1 MLTTCADDEYES
13 SPPSATKDRECTK
26 CTVCD
31 GVLEV
36 TACSQAADTVCENM
50 MAGAPDAGT
59 DGPGKDP
66 PTFDGGGCSLSA
78 MAPAS
83 HRSAFGWIALLTLVA
98 VRRRMR
104 RSRCGGTGSVSRVG
118 AVESHT
124 AFGHFVLRL
133 LAKCGRMRLRRAVS
147 AVALLA
153 GTWSTPASGQTGGLA
168 LDRFHS
174 APAGSDWFALDSLG
188 IDRHLRWS
196 TRLIADYA
204 VHPLVIYNT
213 GGSVRSIPVR
223 RQLVLRANGSL
234 TLYRKWRIAFS
245 VPFSPYQTGDSDS
258 YGGYRFSPPSP
269 AFGDIAL
276 RGDYLVAGSHDD
288 PLAIAIG
295 AEAHVPSGS
304 RTNYMSD
311 GTFGIEPRL
320 SLAGILDPFIYAVQV
335 GILVRGE
342 AHFAGHRYG
351 HECRLGLGAGVTLLH
366 EQMVIGSE
374 LLIATLIEGG
384 EQPAAEIALG
394 AHYAWDQ
401 HWHTGLGFGSSISGA
416 RGTARER
423 AILYVEYSAGGESP
437 GRRRATAWA
446 PPARLTP

>member
-1 MLTTCADDEYES
+1 MLTTCANDEYES

-26 CTVCD
+26 CTVCA
-31 GVLEV
+31 GVFEV
-36 TACSQAADTVCENM
+36 RACSQAADTVCENM
-50 MAGAPDAGT
+50 MTGAPDAGT
-59 DGPGKDP
+59 DGSGEGP
-66 PTFDGGGCSLSA
+66 PTFDGGGCSVSA

-83 HRSAFGWIALLTLVA
+83 HRATFGWISLLMLVA

-104 RSRCGGTGSVSRVG
+104 RSRCGGTCSVSRVG

-124 AFGHFVLRL
+124 LFGLFGLLL
-133 LAKCGRMRLRRAVS
+133 LALRWRVRLRGAVF

-153 GTWSTPASGQTGGLA
+153 GSWSTPVSAQTGGLA

-204 VHPLVIYNT
+204 VHPLTIYNT
-213 GGSVRSIPVR
+213 DGSVRSIPVR

-234 TLYRKWRIAFS
+234 TLYRKWRISFS

-276 RGDYLVAGSHDD
+276 RVDYLVAGSHDD

-295 AEAHVPSGS
+295 AEAHIPSGS

-320 SLAGILDPFIYAVQV
+320 LLAGIIGPFIYAMQGGV
-335 GILVRGE
+335 LMRGE
-342 AHFAGHRYG
+342 VHFAGHRYG
-351 HECRLGLGAGVTLLH
+351 PECRFGLGGGVTLLH

-374 LLIATLIEGG
+374 LLIATLIDG

-394 AHYAWDQ
+394 AHYAWNE
-401 HWHTGLGFGSSISGA
+401 HWHTGLGVGSGIGAA
-416 RGTARER
+416 RGTPRER
-423 AILYVEYSAGGESP
+423 AMLYVEYSAGGESS
-437 GRRRATAWA
+437 GRRRATPWA